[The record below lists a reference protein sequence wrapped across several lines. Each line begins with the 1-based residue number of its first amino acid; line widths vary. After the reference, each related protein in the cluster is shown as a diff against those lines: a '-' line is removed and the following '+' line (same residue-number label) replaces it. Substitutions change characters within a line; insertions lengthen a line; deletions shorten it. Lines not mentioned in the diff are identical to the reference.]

1 MKKRTPLHF
10 LRNYD
15 WDAIAGLVAAV
26 SALVLHLLHVVEQ
39 DVLLSII
46 LVVLA
51 IILLR
56 DLRDEGR
63 DERMEELLERTH
75 AGVEGMGAA
84 LTPPDAVLVGPRQ
97 IRQASED
104 FARRARGEMVWF
116 NVCLLMFRPQA
127 LFDALLR
134 PAIENPRVTSIR
146 FVLDTSERE
155 RWRDDVMPK
164 VRACQGAGKVLEP
177 RWCSLKESVSFI
189 LGDSDESGRTEA
201 QLSFWGEPFMART
214 TGHDVPRYIFHI
226 QSHSELIPRLVE
238 LDRTYRFD
246 N

>member
-1 MKKRTPLHF
+1 MKKRAPLDL

-26 SALVLHLLHVVEQ
+26 AALVLHLLHVIEQ
-39 DVLLSII
+39 DVVLSII

-51 IILLR
+51 ILLLR

-97 IRQASED
+97 LRKASED

-116 NVCLLMFRPQA
+116 NVCLLMFRPQS
-127 LFDALLR
+127 LFDSLLR
-134 PAIENPRVTSIR
+134 PAIENPRVTAIQ
-146 FVLDTSERE
+146 FVLDSAEQE
-155 RWRDDVMPK
+155 RWREDVMPK
-164 VRACQGAGKVLEP
+164 VRACPGAGKVLEP
-177 RWCSLKESVSFI
+177 RWCSLNESVSFI
-189 LGDSDESGRTEA
+189 LADSEDSGRTEA

-214 TGHDVPRYIFHI
+214 PGHDVPRYIFHV
-226 QSHSELIPRLVE
+226 QPHSELIPQLVE
-238 LDRTYRFD
+238 LERAYRLRT
-246 N
+246 